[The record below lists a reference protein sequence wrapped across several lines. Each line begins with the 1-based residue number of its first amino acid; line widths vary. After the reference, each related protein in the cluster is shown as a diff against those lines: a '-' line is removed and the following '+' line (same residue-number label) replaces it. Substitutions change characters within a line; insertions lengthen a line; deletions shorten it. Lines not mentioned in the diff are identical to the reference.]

1 MKTNKVIVETED
13 YTQVITLNRVCDM
26 LVEQWKMFMQED
38 FEDKVIAVHDANTHH
53 ICKYCGGVAKGIDED
68 VLCEEC
74 RDVFGHAFYSEL

>member
-1 MKTNKVIVETED
+1 MKTNRVLIETVD
-13 YTQVITLNRVCDM
+13 YTEVINLNKTYDMSADKWITLLETM
-26 LVEQWKMFMQED
+26 LEEKI
-38 FEDKVIAVHDANTHH
+38 IAVHDANTHH

>member
-1 MKTNKVIVETED
+1 MKTNKVIVETAD
-13 YTQVITLNRVCDM
+13 YTDIITVQKIFDM
-26 LVEQWKMFMQED
+26 PNEKWISGLQRY
-38 FEDKVIAVHDANTHH
+38 FEEEIIAVHDANTHH